1 MKFIKKHL
9 LILCFCLT
17 FFAIKGFTQT
27 QRVSKTDSSSINLV
41 LNHLNNI
48 LTKKPD
54 SAIILAKQ
62 IITASEKAGYLKG
75 QAKANQYLGLLM
87 INAKEYKSSIPYFEN
102 AINIFSQLKDKKSAA
117 DAIYKMAYAYNYLGE
132 SKVTIG
138 YYKKALENYI
148 KIKDSVGIAKTYN
161 NLAIVYD
168 TNGDY
173 GTAIDFYFKT
183 YQIDK
188 KIGRTKS
195 LGSDL
200 NNIGQLFETLDIHD
214 KAAEYL
220 QKSINA
226 SEAINDSASLCYSY
240 ESLATVYLNQKKTE
254 KALIL
259 LKKSLLF
266 SNAIPDDDIISLI
279 YADIS
284 KAFLAIDK
292 IDSAKVYLAKSLKIS
307 EQRQIP
313 YNTAFGM
320 IYEAQLFNKIN
331 KPFKAISSANDG
343 LKIAKK
349 IGSIPLEINLL
360 IELKSAYA
368 QIENYKLAFETQ
380 EKAINLSKDLNT
392 GETIK
397 KITALLLTKEYEK
410 KEIYQ
415 NAKRAIKDKFIKNK
429 LNNKNLLIVIFIII
443 TLFTIVISIILYLNH
458 KKQKEA
464 NELLM
469 IKNDEIDRNRSEIK
483 DQASELAEHNEI
495 KDRLFTII
503 SHDLR
508 KPIHQLS
515 SVINLLEENLLNRE
529 EMEHI
534 MPSISESVKDTS
546 ELLDSLLFWAKSQM
560 KGFKLRIIETNI
572 KVFVDEKLNHLQQNA
587 KEKEIQIVN
596 EVADNIL
603 IKIDE
608 LLMSIILRN
617 LVSNAIKFSNAG
629 DKISISFSEDKDNF
643 NLLVMDTGAGMN
655 NEQLGDLFTPK
666 VKSTKGTKDEVGS
679 GLGLIFCKDLIEKS
693 GGRILVSSELGAG
706 SEFCL
711 KIPKYN

>member
-1 MKFIKKHL
+1 MH
-9 LILCFCLT
+9 
-17 FFAIKGFTQT
+17 FFALKGFTQT
-27 QRVSKTDSSSINLV
+27 QGLSKTDTSSINS
-41 LNHLNNI
+41 I
-48 LTKKPD
+48 LQHIHEILIKKPD
-54 SAIILAKQ
+54 SAILLAKQ
-62 IITASEKAGYLKG
+62 ILTATEKTGYLKG
-75 QAKANQYLGLLM
+75 RANANQYIGLLM

-102 AINIFSQLKDKKSAA
+102 AINIFSQLKNKKSTA

-173 GTAIDFYFKT
+173 GTAIDFYFRT

-188 KIGRTKS
+188 KIGRTKF

-220 QKSINA
+220 QKSIKA

-240 ESLATVYLNQKKTE
+240 ESLAAVYLNQKKTE
-254 KALIL
+254 KALVL

-266 SNAIPDDDIISLI
+266 SNVIPNDDIISLI

-284 KAFLAIDK
+284 RAFLTVDK

-307 EQRQIP
+307 EKRQIP

-320 IYEAQLFNKIN
+320 IYAAQLFNKTN

-349 IGSIPLEINLL
+349 IGSIPLEIGLL

-368 QIENYKLAFETQ
+368 KIENYKLAFETQ
-380 EKAINLSKDLNT
+380 EKAISLSKDLNT

-410 KEIYQ
+410 KEISQ
-415 NAKRAIKDKFIKNK
+415 NAKRAIEDESIKNK
-429 LNNKNLLIVIFIII
+429 LNNKNLLIAIFIII

-469 IKNDEIDRNRSEIK
+469 IKNEEIDRNRSEIK
-483 DQASELAEHNEI
+483 DQAFELAEHNEI

-560 KGFKLRIIETNI
+560 KGFKLKIIETNL
-572 KVFVDEKLNHLQQNA
+572 KVFVDEKLNYLQQNS
-587 KEKEIQIVN
+587 KEKEIQIINQVTD
-596 EVADNIL
+596 EIV

-629 DKISISFSEDKDNF
+629 DMITISFSEDKDNF

-666 VKSTKGTKDEVGS
+666 VKSTKGTKNEVGS

-693 GGRILVSSELGAG
+693 GGRILVSSELGSG

>member
-1 MKFIKKHL
+1 MKFVKKHL
-9 LILCFCLT
+9 LILCFCLI
-17 FFAIKGFTQT
+17 FFDVKGFTQT
-27 QRVSKTDSSSINLV
+27 QSVSKTDSSSINLV

-75 QAKANQYLGLLM
+75 QAKANQYLGSIM

-188 KIGRTKS
+188 KIGRTKL
-195 LGSDL
+195 LGPDL

-254 KALIL
+254 KALVL

-266 SNAIPDDDIISLI
+266 SNVIPNDDIISLI

-284 KAFLAIDK
+284 RAFLTVNK
-292 IDSAKVYLAKSLKIS
+292 IDSAKVYLDKSLKIS

-343 LKIAKK
+343 LKTAKK

-410 KEIYQ
+410 KEISQ
-415 NAKRAIKDKFIKNK
+415 NAKRAIKDEFIKNK

-483 DQASELAEHNEI
+483 DQAFELAAHNEI

-560 KGFKLRIIETNI
+560 KGFKLRIIETHI
-572 KVFVDEKLNHLQQNA
+572 KVFIDEKLNHLQQNA

-596 EVADNIL
+596 EVANDIL

-693 GGRILVSSELGAG
+693 GGRLLVSSELGSG

>member
-1 MKFIKKHL
+1 
-9 LILCFCLT
+9 
-17 FFAIKGFTQT
+17 
-27 QRVSKTDSSSINLV
+27 
-41 LNHLNNI
+41 
-48 LTKKPD
+48 
-54 SAIILAKQ
+54 
-62 IITASEKAGYLKG
+62 
-75 QAKANQYLGLLM
+75 
-87 INAKEYKSSIPYFEN
+87 
-102 AINIFSQLKDKKSAA
+102 
-117 DAIYKMAYAYNYLGE
+117 
-132 SKVTIG
+132 
-138 YYKKALENYI
+138 
-148 KIKDSVGIAKTYN
+148 
-161 NLAIVYD
+161 
-168 TNGDY
+168 
-173 GTAIDFYFKT
+173 
-183 YQIDK
+183 
-188 KIGRTKS
+188 
-195 LGSDL
+195 
-200 NNIGQLFETLDIHD
+200 
-214 KAAEYL
+214 
-220 QKSINA
+220 
-226 SEAINDSASLCYSY
+226 Y